1 MPNLINQDGGNT
13 FYNYITPL
21 VFGEGGVTND
31 ATGSSI
37 FLTLLRTAWG
47 TNNVAMITTGTFQK
61 YNARLPAPGLET
73 KTGVVPTNPNSDG
86 ASRVRFGF
94 RTGNLAPIELATST
108 SNAGFTYANFSIQT
122 DTDIPVTAKIIAVAN
137 DFSFCFAAINA
148 DKSFNRFYYV
158 GYLRET
164 GYNSSSVYPLG
175 LVGIYARSGGVM
187 QVARVAAVGSTTLA
201 SLSSAADSIT
211 SPPIVCTPGTDPGN
225 GSATYTDIVI
235 RDSASPNNAIGKL
248 WNCIDLPSAA
258 VVGGLYR
265 NVGAYDADGGTS
277 TQDTYLCIMPWGTR
291 KLGMRVWTENV

>member
-31 ATGSSI
+31 VTGSAI
-37 FLTLLRTAWG
+37 FLTFLRTAWG
-47 TNNVAMITTGTFQK
+47 TNNVAMIATGTFQQ

-73 KTGVVPTNPNSDG
+73 KTGVVQTNPFSG
-86 ASRVRFGF
+86 AASRVRFRF
-94 RTGNLAPIELATST
+94 RCSNQTPIELATSNNSVDNT
-108 SNAGFTYANFSIQT
+108 HAVFSAQT
-122 DTDIPVTAKIIAVAN
+122 DTDIPITAKFIAVAN

-164 GYNSSSVYPLG
+164 GYSSSSVSPLG

-187 QVARVAAVGSTTLA
+187 QVARVAVIGGTTLA

-225 GSATYTDIVI
+225 GSATYTDIVV

-248 WNCIDLPSAA
+248 WNCIDLPAAA

-277 TQDTYLCIMPWGTR
+277 TQDIYLCIMPWGTR